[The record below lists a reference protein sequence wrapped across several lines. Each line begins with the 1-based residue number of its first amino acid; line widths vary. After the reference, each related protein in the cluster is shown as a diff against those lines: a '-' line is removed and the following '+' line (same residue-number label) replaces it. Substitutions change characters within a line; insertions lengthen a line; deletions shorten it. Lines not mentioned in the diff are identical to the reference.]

1 MVRAMSLIHDM
12 SKKMRNHMERKAN
25 ISVIGIHDRGEKTP
39 EKIES
44 KGTCTWDITDD
55 GINVIKGDESRD
67 ESGEM
72 VTTSFRISS
81 SKIKMVRKGSF
92 ASVMVFEK
100 GVDHVSTYNTPYG
113 AMDMK
118 VKTDILEVDGD
129 ENHLHAHVKY
139 VLEMDGQVTS
149 NSDIKIDIMA

>member
-12 SKKMRNHMERKAN
+12 IKKMRNHMERKAN

-44 KGTCTWDITDD
+44 NGTCTWDITDD

-129 ENHLHAHVKY
+129 ENHLYAHVKY
-139 VLEMDGQVTS
+139 MLEMDGQVTS
-149 NSDIKIDIMA
+149 NSDIKIDIRA

>member
-1 MVRAMSLIHDM
+1 
-12 SKKMRNHMERKAN
+12 MERKAN

-44 KGTCTWDITDD
+44 NGTCTWEVLDD
-55 GINVIKGDESRD
+55 GTSVIKGDEARD

-72 VTTSFRISS
+72 VVTSFRITA

-113 AMDMK
+113 DMDMK
-118 VKTDILEVDGD
+118 VKTDILEVEEGED
-129 ENHLHAHVKY
+129 HIHAHVKY

-149 NSDIKIDIMA
+149 NSDIKIDIRA

>member
-1 MVRAMSLIHDM
+1 
-12 SKKMRNHMERKAN
+12 MERKAN

-44 KGTCTWDITDD
+44 NSTCTWDITDD

-129 ENHLHAHVKY
+129 ENHLYAHVKY
-139 VLEMDGQVTS
+139 MLEMDGQVTS
-149 NSDIKIDIMA
+149 NSDIKIDIRA

>member
-1 MVRAMSLIHDM
+1 
-12 SKKMRNHMERKAN
+12 MERKAN
-25 ISVIGIHDRGEKTP
+25 IKVIGIHDRGEKTP

-44 KGTCTWDITDD
+44 QGICTWDITDD
-55 GINVIKGDESRD
+55 GTNVIKGDESRD

-72 VTTSFRISS
+72 VTTSFRISP
-81 SKIKMVRKGSF
+81 SKVKMVRKGSF

-100 GVDHVSTYNTPYG
+100 DVDHVSTYNTPYG

-118 VKTDILEVDGD
+118 VRTSVLDVIEEK
-129 ENHLHAHVKY
+129 NHLHAHVKY

-149 NSDIKIDIMA
+149 NSDIKIDVEI

>member
-1 MVRAMSLIHDM
+1 
-12 SKKMRNHMERKAN
+12 MERKAN
-25 ISVIGIHDRGEKTP
+25 IKVIGIHDRGEKTP

-44 KGTCTWDITDD
+44 QGTCTWDITDD
-55 GINVIKGDESRD
+55 GTNVIKGDESRD

-72 VTTSFRISS
+72 VTTSFRISP
-81 SKIKMVRKGSF
+81 SKVKMVRKGSF

-100 GVDHVSTYNTPYG
+100 DVDHVSTYNTPYG

-118 VKTDILEVDGD
+118 VRTSVLDVIEEK
-129 ENHLHAHVKY
+129 NHLHAHVKY

-149 NSDIKIDIMA
+149 NSDIKIDVEI

>member
-44 KGTCTWDITDD
+44 NGTCTWDITDD

-113 AMDMK
+113 AMNMK

-129 ENHLHAHVKY
+129 ENHLYAHVKY
-139 VLEMDGQVTS
+139 MLEMDGQVTS
-149 NSDIKIDIMA
+149 NSDIKIDIRA

>member
-1 MVRAMSLIHDM
+1 
-12 SKKMRNHMERKAN
+12 MERKAN
-25 ISVIGIHDRGEKTP
+25 ITVMGIHDRGEASP
-39 EKIES
+39 ETIES
-44 KGTCTWDITDD
+44 KGTCIWDVIDD
-55 GINVIKGDESRD
+55 GTNVIKGDASKD

-72 VTTSFRISS
+72 VTTSFRIAPTR
-81 SKIKMVRKGSF
+81 IKMVRKGSF

-118 VKTDILEVDGD
+118 VKTEILEVTEEKD
-129 ENHLHAHVKY
+129 HLRAHVKY

-149 NSDIKIDIMA
+149 NSDIKIDIESI

>member
-1 MVRAMSLIHDM
+1 
-12 SKKMRNHMERKAN
+12 MERKAN
-25 ISVIGIHDRGEKTP
+25 IKVIGIHDRGEKTP

-44 KGTCTWDITDD
+44 QGTCTWNITDD
-55 GINVIKGDESRD
+55 GTNVIKGDEARD

-72 VTTSFRISS
+72 VTTSFRISP
-81 SKIKMVRKGSF
+81 SKVKMVRKGSF

-100 GVDHVSTYNTPYG
+100 DVDHVSTYNTPYG

-118 VKTDILEVDGD
+118 VRTSVLDVIEEK
-129 ENHLHAHVKY
+129 NHLHAHVKY

-149 NSDIKIDIMA
+149 NSDIKIDVEI

>member
-1 MVRAMSLIHDM
+1 
-12 SKKMRNHMERKAN
+12 MEKKAN
-25 ISVIGIHDRGEKTP
+25 ITVIGIHDRGESSPDT
-39 EKIES
+39 IES
-44 KGTCTWDITDD
+44 KGTCTWDVTDD
-55 GINVIKGDESRD
+55 GTNVIKGDEAKD

-72 VTTSFRISS
+72 VTTSFRITPTR
-81 SKIKMVRKGSF
+81 IKMVRKGSF

-118 VKTDILEVDGD
+118 VKTDILEVTEEKD
-129 ENHLHAHVKY
+129 HLCAHVKY

-149 NSDIKIDIMA
+149 NSDIKIDIESI

>member
-1 MVRAMSLIHDM
+1 
-12 SKKMRNHMERKAN
+12 MERKAN
-25 ISVIGIHDRGEKTP
+25 IKVIGIHDRGEKTP

-44 KGTCTWDITDD
+44 QGTCTWDITDD
-55 GINVIKGDESRD
+55 GTNVIKGDEARD

-72 VTTSFRISS
+72 VTTSFRISP
-81 SKIKMVRKGSF
+81 SKVKMVRKGSF

-100 GVDHVSTYNTPYG
+100 DVDHVSTYNTPYG

-118 VKTDILEVDGD
+118 VRTSVLDVIEEK
-129 ENHLHAHVKY
+129 NHLHAHVKY

-149 NSDIKIDIMA
+149 NSDIKIDVEI